1 MAQPEYPTEI
11 AVQAFR
17 GGDLTAISNQLLTVC
32 THYPERAR
40 EFAYD
45 VAVAVGSTECHHTEP
60 PPVLDTNGEDS
71 ARGGGEK
78 PRWNVREV
86 PGGPLKCAVGVLVV

>member
-1 MAQPEYPTEI
+1 MSMAQPEYPTEI

-17 GGDLTAISNQLLTVC
+17 GGDLTAIANQLLTVC

-45 VAVAVGSTECHHTEP
+45 VAVAVGSTECHHTAP
-60 PPVLDTNGEDS
+60 PPVLDTNMGRTALVEA
-71 ARGGGEK
+71 AR
-78 PRWNVREV
+78 NH
-86 PGGPLKCAVGVLVV
+86 VGTRGRYQADP